1 MTGMT
6 FFAITLVALLLVAYQ
21 QMAQPKLAMVPI
33 QIDDSDEQG

>member
-21 QMAQPKLAMVPI
+21 QMTQPQRAMVPI
-33 QIDDSDEQG
+33 RIEDSEEQG